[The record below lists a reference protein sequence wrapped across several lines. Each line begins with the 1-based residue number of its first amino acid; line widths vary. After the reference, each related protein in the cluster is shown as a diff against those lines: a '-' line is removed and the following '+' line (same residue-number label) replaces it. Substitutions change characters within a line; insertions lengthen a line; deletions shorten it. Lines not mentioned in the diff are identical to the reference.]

1 MLTIL
6 FWEYIRKEKKFFASA
21 TQNPP
26 HFLKKEL
33 KLNELER
40 YY

>member
-1 MLTIL
+1 MLIIL
-6 FWEYIRKEKKFFASA
+6 LWEYINKQKKICAST

-33 KLNELER
+33 NLNELER
-40 YY
+40 YD